1 MDDVLFIKKK
11 KFVIESTLATH
22 PDHTT
27 YACIYSG
34 VRYMVRVYR
43 EGYEQMLAD
52 YKILKHAGI
61 NMAMMDYHDDENKI
75 IAFDYFPEPDVLE
88 VLAKGDLPE
97 KYFEALFSLYR
108 FARFSRVALDWE
120 PQNFMLRGSQMFYLP
135 IKVRKMDDKNGLE
148 KGGLAAWFR
157 GKELKKILE
166 KKGYDLSN
174 YKAMDD
180 ALVNK
185 QMTLMAVKYW

>member
-52 YKILKHAGI
+52 YKIL
-61 NMAMMDYHDDENKI
+61 KI

>member
-1 MDDVLFIKKK
+1 MFIKKK

-97 KYFEALFSLYR
+97 NYFEALFSLYR